1 MSFGWL
7 KSFMPRS
14 LFGRA
19 ALILLVPILTIQI
32 VVSYVFI
39 QRLYEYVTEQMT
51 RSLLPSI
58 SLVLAEVEAAE
69 TKEAA
74 QASAGRLARDLGIN
88 LTFEG
93 GEQIETRREM
103 FDLSGRIVTRRFMA
117 EVEGIRAIDLESNTR
132 RVRMAVQTRHGL
144 ASIGFQRDRVSASN
158 PHQLLVLMV
167 FVAAI
172 VTLISF
178 LFLRNQVRPIR
189 RLAKAAQAF
198 GKGQVVPYRPTGAT
212 EVRQAGSAF
221 LEMRSRLERQIDE
234 RTTFLSGVSHDLRT
248 PLTRMKLAL
257 SMLPE
262 EAETGEI
269 KRDVDDMQRML
280 DSFLDFARMDADE
293 QTEAIVPAAFASRIV
308 SKWRAGGARVELGDT
323 EGEGTVDL
331 NPMAIERA
339 LQNLIGNALK
349 YGSIARL
356 SVSLG
361 ERTLRFS
368 VEDDGPGIPEDRR
381 EEAMRPFSR
390 LDPARNQDKGGS
402 VGLGLSIVRDV
413 ARQHGGSLRL
423 SDSETLGGLR
433 VDLVLAR

>member
-58 SLVLAEVEAAE
+58 TLVLDAVETAE

-74 QASAGRLARDLGIN
+74 QTEAGRLARDLGIN

-93 GEQIETRREM
+93 AEQIETKREV
-103 FDLSGRIVTRRFMA
+103 FDLSGRIVTRRFMEELPA
-117 EVEGIRAIDLESNTR
+117 VRAIDLESNTR
-132 RVRMAVQTRHGL
+132 RVRMAVETPHGL
-144 ASIGFQRDRVSASN
+144 ASVGFQRDRVSASN

-172 VTLISF
+172 VTVISF

-221 LEMRSRLERQIDE
+221 LEMRSRIERQIEE
-234 RTTFLSGVSHDLRT
+234 RTTLLSGVSHDLRT

-262 EAETGEI
+262 EAETGEL
-269 KRDVDDMQRML
+269 KRDVDDMQKML
-280 DSFLDFARMDADE
+280 DSFLDFARINADE
-293 QTEAIVPAAFASRIV
+293 QNEAIVPAAFASRIV
-308 SKWRAGGARVELGDT
+308 SKWKAGGALVELGAI
-323 EGEGTVDL
+323 EGDGTVDL

-349 YGSIARL
+349 YGSKARL
-356 SVSLG
+356 SVFVG
-361 ERTLRFS
+361 ERTVRFS
-368 VEDDGPGIPEDRR
+368 VEDDGPGIPEERR

-390 LDPARNQDKGGS
+390 LDAARNQDKGGS
-402 VGLGLSIVRDV
+402 VGLGLSIVRDI

-423 SDSETLGGLR
+423 SDSEELGGLR